1 MGQTGK
7 TELLI
12 CRRLPEFRGFRYRRT
27 LSANGWPVKLMFSS
41 FLPPQNMQLD
51 CCAAEM
57 HQPSDEFRILLKE
70 MEVLR
75 SENKR
80 YRDAVSHERKDTSDY
95 QRQQKRLEQIRR
107 EIDELL

>member
-1 MGQTGK
+1 
-7 TELLI
+7 LLR
-12 CRRLPEFRGFRYRRT
+12 CRDA
-27 LSANGWPVKLMFSS
+27 SA
-41 FLPPQNMQLD
+41 
-51 CCAAEM
+51 
-57 HQPSDEFRILLKE
+57 SDEFRILLKE